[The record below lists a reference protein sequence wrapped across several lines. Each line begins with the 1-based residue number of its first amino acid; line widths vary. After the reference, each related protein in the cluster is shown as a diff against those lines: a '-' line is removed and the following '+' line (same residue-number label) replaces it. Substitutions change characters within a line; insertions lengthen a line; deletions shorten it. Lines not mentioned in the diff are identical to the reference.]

1 MEFKTIEHWD
11 EELWKKWRDIYNEAF
26 GQKSGKPERILRNM
40 FQKQMCFFHL
50 VQHESEVSAIAL
62 SGKLQGTRVLLID
75 YLAVREKDRNHGIGK
90 MMVGYIK
97 SWSIKNGNIESIVI
111 EVEAEHTAVNLARI
125 GFWKKCG
132 FTLTDYIHHYR
143 VVPEPYQA
151 MFCKLVPEA
160 EVLENGEELFSL
172 IERFHKKSF
181 RGVRILPQK
190 SRFPI

>member
-1 MEFKTIEHWD
+1 
-11 EELWKKWRDIYNEAF
+11 
-26 GQKSGKPERILRNM
+26 
-40 FQKQMCFFHL
+40 
-50 VQHESEVSAIAL
+50 
-62 SGKLQGTRVLLID
+62 
-75 YLAVREKDRNHGIGK
+75 

-111 EVEAEHTAVNLARI
+111 EVEAEHTAVNLVRI

-160 EVLENGEELFSL
+160 EVLENG
-172 IERFHKKSF
+172 KSF
-181 RGVRILPQK
+181 
-190 SRFPI
+190 FH